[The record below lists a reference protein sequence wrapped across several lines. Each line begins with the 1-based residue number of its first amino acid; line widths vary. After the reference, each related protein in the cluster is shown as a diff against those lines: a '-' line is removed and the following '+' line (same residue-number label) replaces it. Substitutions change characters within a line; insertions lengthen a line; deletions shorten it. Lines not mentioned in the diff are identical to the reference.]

1 MAHASQE
8 REIQYLK
15 IFDAIEKQEIY
26 NEPLLL
32 KKFSEEGFVRQFSVA
47 KNYLTFLILKSLVQ
61 FHAAK
66 SAESQLSRLLD
77 FASVLYDKGFY
88 RECLNELSKA
98 KKLAY
103 AFDKHDFTLTII
115 KREKQLVAGMKNE
128 KMNQDLHALLEEEH
142 QVLEYIKMESELGF
156 VYFNLLRE
164 IHYDRIRR
172 SEVDL
177 EGLHRLRERIKV
189 IPESSFTTF
198 NSRNF
203 FYGLETIY
211 NYMVNNFKRAE
222 YFGRLHCQLWQE
234 NPVRFNDENNEFL
247 EVYYHYISSCFQT
260 GNFIEIK
267 HCLERIRDFNA
278 NTSDKKQRKFFIYY
292 SLKLRYC
299 ATLAKYKEAEEI
311 LQEIEEKIGD
321 IEPILSTDYHV
332 TINLNCAIVY
342 FVLDRYSD
350 SLRWLN
356 NYFNTFS
363 KDIRKDI
370 YSFARILNLMLHY
383 KLGNTELIDPIIKN
397 TYRELRRQSRIFNY
411 EKVVLDFIKWNSKPV
426 NRKNGKEHVLELQKK
441 LDALRNDPLERDA
454 MRYFNFSRWIE
465 SEIKKVPYRELAEK
479 ELK

>member
-164 IHYDRIRR
+164 IHYDRI
-172 SEVDL
+172 EV
-177 EGLHRLRERIKV
+177 K
-189 IPESSFTTF
+189 
-198 NSRNF
+198 
-203 FYGLETIY
+203 
-211 NYMVNNFKRAE
+211 
-222 YFGRLHCQLWQE
+222 
-234 NPVRFNDENNEFL
+234 
-247 EVYYHYISSCFQT
+247 
-260 GNFIEIK
+260 
-267 HCLERIRDFNA
+267 
-278 NTSDKKQRKFFIYY
+278 
-292 SLKLRYC
+292 
-299 ATLAKYKEAEEI
+299 
-311 LQEIEEKIGD
+311 
-321 IEPILSTDYHV
+321 
-332 TINLNCAIVY
+332 
-342 FVLDRYSD
+342 
-350 SLRWLN
+350 
-356 NYFNTFS
+356 
-363 KDIRKDI
+363 
-370 YSFARILNLMLHY
+370 
-383 KLGNTELIDPIIKN
+383 
-397 TYRELRRQSRIFNY
+397 
-411 EKVVLDFIKWNSKPV
+411 
-426 NRKNGKEHVLELQKK
+426 
-441 LDALRNDPLERDA
+441 
-454 MRYFNFSRWIE
+454 
-465 SEIKKVPYRELAEK
+465 
-479 ELK
+479 